1 MLKKN
6 IIVIGGTGFIGSTI
20 CSMLKK
26 DKKKFLSLNSKNCN
40 LLKKSA
46 INILKRNIKN
56 GDVIIFVSAIAP
68 CKNQE
73 LFQKNLDMLR
83 PLMHA
88 LKDKKISHL
97 IYISSDAVYKDSK
110 NKLNENSLVEPNSIH
125 GLMHQT
131 RENLLKLSFYKKL
144 SIIRPTLV
152 YGPLDTHNGYGP
164 NYFARKAMKNEEIK
178 IFGNGEEIRD
188 HVYVEDI
195 ANLAKIII
203 QKKLLGIFNAVSG
216 DPVTF
221 FKLAQLIKKKL
232 NSKSKI
238 KKIKRKGPMPHN
250 GYRCFDINILKK
262 KIKKFTPTKYKDG
275 ICNLKKILKL

>member
-1 MLKKN
+1 MLRKN

-26 DKKKFLSLNSKNCN
+26 DKKKFLSLNRNNCD
-40 LLKKSA
+40 LLKKNA
-46 INILKRNIKN
+46 ANNLNKNIKN
-56 GDVIIFVSAIAP
+56 GDIVIFVSAIAP
-68 CKNQE
+68 CKNIEQ
-73 LFQKNLDMLR
+73 FKNNLDMIM
-83 PLMHA
+83 PLIYV
-88 LKDKKISHL
+88 LKNKKISHL

-110 NKLNENSLVEPNSIH
+110 KKLNENSLVEPNSIH
-125 GLMHQT
+125 GFMHQT
-131 RENLLKLSFYKKL
+131 REKLLKLFFEKKL

-152 YGPLDTHNGYGP
+152 YGQQDTHNGYGP
-164 NYFARKAMKNEEIK
+164 NSFARKAMTNDEIK

-195 ANLAKIII
+195 ANLVKIII

-221 FKLAQLIKKKL
+221 FKLAKLIKKKL
-232 NSKSKI
+232 NSKSRI

-250 GYRCFDINILKK
+250 GYRCFDTSILKK
-262 KIKKFTPTKYKDG
+262 KIKKFVPTKYKDG
-275 ICNLKKILKL
+275 IANFEKI

>member
-1 MLKKN
+1 MQKKK
-6 IIVIGGTGFIGSTI
+6 IVIIGGTGFIGNSI
-20 CSMLKK
+20 CRMLKK
-26 DKKKFLSLNSKNCN
+26 DKKKFLSLNSKNCD

-56 GDVIIFVSAIAP
+56 GDVVIFVSAIAP

-73 LFQKNLDMLR
+73 QFQKNLDMLM

-97 IYISSDAVYKDSK
+97 VYISSDAVYKDSK

-164 NYFARKAMKNEEIK
+164 NYFARKALVNDNIK

-195 ANLAKIII
+195 ANLVEKIIK
-203 QKKLLGIFNAVSG
+203 KKLIGIFNAVSG

-221 FKLAQLIKKKL
+221 FKLAKLIKEKL

-250 GYRCFDINILKK
+250 GYRCFDTSILKK
-262 KIKKFTPTKYKDG
+262 KIKKFTPTKYRDG
-275 ICNLKKILKL
+275 ITNFEKI